1 MRTPTSVTP
10 LDLITRGI
18 TWGSPRLLENPDCD
32 SLAPKGQGWDVAFL
46 IGFQWMPMLVPWV
59 PPWTSGTR
67 RALPGETTPGFCL
80 WRLLAGPPSPV
91 HCGAGPF
98 ILVKGFYRAQWFSL
112 MMLITLYTQIKCTL
126 SNALHTERIFIWI
139 LSTNKTSPGIISR
152 HVCRI

>member
-10 LDLITRGI
+10 LDLITWGI
-18 TWGSPRLLENPDCD
+18 TWGSPRVVGNPDCD
-32 SLAPKGQGWDVAFL
+32 SLAPEGRVWDVAFL
-46 IGFQWMPMLVPWV
+46 IGFQLMQILVPRE
-59 PPWTSGTR
+59 PLWTSGTR

-80 WRLLAGPPSPV
+80 LRLLAGPRSPL

-98 ILVKGFYRAQWFSL
+98 ILVKGFYRARWLSL
-112 MMLITLYTQIKCTL
+112 MTLITLYTQIKCTL

-152 HVCRI
+152 HICRI